1 MQEQHH
7 QLKYNK
13 ISSNQN
19 FMYFIGQRERDF
31 EKGDSIIDINKA
43 NILPENRLYEWSK
56 SFPMPKLKVLKYNE
70 REYTPLSVT
79 CGASYTAV
87 LGKLIP
93 ALSPDHQPAVKQQF
107 KHMEMI
113 E

>member
-1 MQEQHH
+1 
-7 QLKYNK
+7 
-13 ISSNQN
+13 
-19 FMYFIGQRERDF
+19 
-31 EKGDSIIDINKA
+31 
-43 NILPENRLYEWSK
+43 
-56 SFPMPKLKVLKYNE
+56 MPKLKVLKYNE